1 MTTSIPSSTRPS
13 LLSRTLRLLLLLLV
27 FIGGVILG
35 IAGYLFLVETR
46 GWFARVVSEN
56 DARLTRLETQQ
67 NQFETQTLERLND
80 LQTRVGAL
88 EVQSDG
94 FRQQLD
100 EESARLDLLPTL
112 ESHLATNR
120 EALSTLQHQVANLQT
135 GVKSQEQALSQ
146 WEARLM
152 SLEQVATT
160 QAQLEATL
168 TTLQTQMQF
177 TRAAEGLTRSRLALS
192 ENNFGRAALE
202 LDQAYRLLLALKTT
216 ASSEDA
222 PLIDALLAQLDLA
235 RQAIPSRPVVAADLL
250 DAALSALNLGFEP
263 SPTPMPSTP
272 TPTPALT
279 LTPTPEK

>member
-1 MTTSIPSSTRPS
+1 MTASISPSNRPS
-13 LLSRTLRLLLLLLV
+13 LLSRILRFLLLLLV
-27 FIGGVILG
+27 FVGGVILG
-35 IAGYLFLVETR
+35 VAGYIFLVETR
-46 GWFARVVSEN
+46 GWFTRVVSEN
-56 DARLTRLETQQ
+56 EARLARLETRQSQ
-67 NQFETQTLERLND
+67 LETQTLERLND

-94 FRQQLD
+94 FKQQLD

-112 ESHLATNR
+112 ESHLAANR
-120 EALSTLQHQVANLQT
+120 EALSTLQRQIADLQT
-135 GVKSQEQALSQ
+135 GVKSQEQAIGQ
-146 WEARLM
+146 
-152 SLEQVATT
+152 LEVKWMGLGQVATS

-192 ENNFGRAALE
+192 ENNFGRATQELE
-202 LDQAYRLLLALKTT
+202 QAYRFLLALKTT
-216 ASSEDA
+216 APSEQA

-235 RQAIPSRPVVAADLL
+235 RQAIPTRPVVAADLL

-272 TPTPALT
+272 TPTPT
-279 LTPTPEK
+279 LTPTPGK